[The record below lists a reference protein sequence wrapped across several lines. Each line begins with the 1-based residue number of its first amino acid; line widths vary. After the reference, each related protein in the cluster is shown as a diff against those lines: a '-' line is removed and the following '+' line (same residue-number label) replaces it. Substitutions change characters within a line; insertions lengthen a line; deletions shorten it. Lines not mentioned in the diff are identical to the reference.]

1 MLRTVLTVLF
11 IIVCVALCVIILA
24 QKGRDSGIGGLTGSS
39 SSGDTYWSK
48 NKGRSREGMMILL
61 TRIFAVS
68 AIVLAA
74 VLNISRF

>member
-1 MLRTVLTVLF
+1 MLRTVLTVIF

-24 QKGRDSGIGGLTGSS
+24 QKGRDQGIGGLTGSS

-61 TRIFAVS
+61 TRIFSVA

-74 VLNISRF
+74 VLNISKF